1 METSFDFEP
10 VGAVAAEATNTSSIE
25 QKLDKIIAELTAIR
39 ENTETNKKEEVLP
52 QVVEAIP
59 EADEIL
65 KEVNSSDIV
74 AEEDTLE
81 KEPEEVMTDEFVPEA
96 PIGEVS
102 VESETKE
109 EPKEETLT
117 DVPEETFTPVSV
129 SNIDMDSVP
138 AEQSI
143 TSIEDLLASVPQTVA
158 EESKEP
164 IVDNGDAKV
173 EPEVVAQPIVE
184 PTPAAVQPD
193 PVIVP
198 EPVSAP
204 VVDPVTVS
212 QPIIEP
218 VAPMVAPAAPV
229 ETATPV
235 TPVEPVTSEATPQ
248 VEEPTME
255 FKPDVLV
262 KEDNIPV
269 QAVETPVV
277 DNAKKYTVVTPLYAG
292 MTDVKTGDKP
302 HRVMPMQSNDVLLS
316 KREAK
321 TLINKAA

>member
-52 QVVEAIP
+52 QVVEAVP

-65 KEVNSSDIV
+65 KEVNSDTKEEV
-74 AEEDTLE
+74 PAEEDTLE

-158 EESKEP
+158 EESKEQ
-164 IVDNGDAKV
+164 IVDNGEAKV

-212 QPIIEP
+212 QPIVEP
-218 VAPMVAPAAPV
+218 VAPMVAP
-229 ETATPV
+229 V
-235 TPVEPVTSEATPQ
+235 TPVETVTSEATH
-248 VEEPTME
+248 
-255 FKPDVLV
+255 K
-262 KEDNIPV
+262 
-269 QAVETPVV
+269 
-277 DNAKKYTVVTPLYAG
+277 
-292 MTDVKTGDKP
+292 
-302 HRVMPMQSNDVLLS
+302 
-316 KREAK
+316 
-321 TLINKAA
+321 

>member
-52 QVVEAIP
+52 QVVEAVH

-102 VESETKE
+102 VESDTKE

-212 QPIIEP
+212 QPIVEP
-218 VAPMVAPAAPV
+218 VAPVAA
-229 ETATPV
+229 PV

-277 DNAKKYTVVTPLYAG
+277 DNTKKYTVVTPLYTG

>member
-52 QVVEAIP
+52 QVVEAVP

-102 VESETKE
+102 VESEAKE

-164 IVDNGDAKV
+164 IVDNSDAKV

-212 QPIIEP
+212 QPIVEP
-218 VAPMVAPAAPV
+218 VAPVAA
-229 ETATPV
+229 PV
-235 TPVEPVTSEATPQ
+235 TPVEPVTSEVTPQ

-262 KEDNIPV
+262 NENNIPV
-269 QAVETPVV
+269 QTVENQVV
-277 DNAKKYTVVTPLYAG
+277 DNAKKYTVVTPLYTG

>member
-204 VVDPVTVS
+204 VVDPVTVP
-212 QPIIEP
+212 QPIVEP
-218 VAPMVAPAAPV
+218 VAPVV
-229 ETATPV
+229 EPV
-235 TPVEPVTSEATPQ
+235 TPVEPVTSEVTPQ

>member
-10 VGAVAAEATNTSSIE
+10 VGAVAAKATNTSSIE

-52 QVVEAIP
+52 QVVEAVP

-96 PIGEVS
+96 PIEEVS
-102 VESETKE
+102 VESDTKE

-164 IVDNGDAKV
+164 IVDNSDAKV

-198 EPVSAP
+198 EPVPEPVPAP

-212 QPIIEP
+212 QPIVEP
-218 VAPMVAPAAPV
+218 VAPVAA
-229 ETATPV
+229 PV

-277 DNAKKYTVVTPLYAG
+277 DNTKKYTVVTPLYAG

>member
-10 VGAVAAEATNTSSIE
+10 VGAVAAKATNTSSIE

-52 QVVEAIP
+52 QVVEAVP

-164 IVDNGDAKV
+164 IVDNSDAKV

-212 QPIIEP
+212 QPIVEP
-218 VAPMVAPAAPV
+218 VAPVAA
-229 ETATPV
+229 PV

>member
-204 VVDPVTVS
+204 VVDPVTVP
-212 QPIIEP
+212 QPIVEP
-218 VAPMVAPAAPV
+218 VAPVV
-229 ETATPV
+229 EPV